1 MCHLNFFFFFLN
13 ILNDVPNRVYC
24 IHGLVLTYILNVAFS
39 REVPLNVCNNLT
51 FIVTK
56 FLDMYMQT

>member
-1 MCHLNFFFFFLN
+1 MCHLNLFFLN
-13 ILNDVPNRVYC
+13 IINDVPNRVYY
-24 IHGLVLTYILNVAFS
+24 IHGLVFTYILNVASS

-56 FLDMYMQT
+56 FLDMYMQI